1 MEDSE
6 AAPRAPRSFCANLV
20 LETPGGNLPPVLAV
34 DVQALATD
42 YAERVAAASRLS
54 TSVLLT
60 CAAIGVATGV
70 LQAGAGAISGFV
82 SAGAPILYGL
92 VLGVHVVPGVV
103 AQALLRRPWV
113 ALITH
118 FVAALVASAVV
129 PLWIGRYLGTA
140 LLIGGLQEAIAALSR
155 YKRWESWRFF
165 VSAVVVGA
173 VIAVA
178 IWFAADVSRF
188 PLWGQIVYVAL
199 FIVGPVVW
207 TAAGLAVGGA
217 LRRAGVARGSS
228 G

>member
-1 MEDSE
+1 M
-6 AAPRAPRSFCANLV
+6 
-20 LETPGGNLPPVLAV
+20 
-34 DVQALATD
+34 
-42 YAERVAAASRLS
+42 AEPIRLS

-92 VLGVHVVPGVV
+92 VLGVHVLPGVV
-103 AQALLRRPWV
+103 AQELLRRPWV

-118 FVAALVASAVV
+118 LIAALVASGVV
-129 PLWIGRYLGTA
+129 PLWIGRYIGTA
-140 LLIGGLQEAIAALSR
+140 LLVGALQELVAATSR
-155 YKRWESWRFF
+155 YKRWEPWRFF
-165 VSAVVVGA
+165 LSAVIVGA

-199 FIVGPVVW
+199 FIVGPVAW
-207 TAAGLAVGGA
+207 TAVGLAIGAA
-217 LRRAGVARGSS
+217 LRRAGVARRSRA
-228 G
+228 